1 MVPPFL
7 LFKEF
12 HYKGKSFYHL
22 TCLVCCNF
30 LHYGIYGM
38 TVRVVVFY
46 FFFVCFFYV
55 FCCGAECYAQKPV
68 GARQFGG
75 DFFYGRMVY
84 ERLSV
89 FVGGGIFVGGGVFA
103 VGGGVFATIGGVLT
117 TGGGLVLFCRGTE
130 LLFCIFCAR
139 RPSLFYRGRRFLQSL
154 FRGFCSVNHR
164 VCHTL
169 SPSSSA
175 FSGVSIPQ
183 STIFL

>member
-1 MVPPFL
+1 
-7 LFKEF
+7 
-12 HYKGKSFYHL
+12 
-22 TCLVCCNF
+22 
-30 LHYGIYGM
+30 M

-117 TGGGLVLFCRGTE
+117 TGGGVFATIGGVFATIGGVFATIGGVLTTGGGLVLFCRGTE
-130 LLFCIFCAR
+130 LLFCIFFAR
-139 RPSLFYRGRRFLQSL
+139 AVLHFFTGGSGFYKTCFE
-154 FRGFCSVNHR
+154 GF
-164 VCHTL
+164 
-169 SPSSSA
+169 A
-175 FSGVSIPQ
+175 Q
-183 STIFL
+183 

>member
-1 MVPPFL
+1 
-7 LFKEF
+7 
-12 HYKGKSFYHL
+12 
-22 TCLVCCNF
+22 
-30 LHYGIYGM
+30 M

-89 FVGGGIFVGGGVFA
+89 FA

-117 TGGGLVLFCRGTE
+117 TGGGVLTTGGGVLTAGGGVLTAGGGVLTMGGGFVLFCRGTE
-130 LLFCIFCAR
+130 LLFCIFFAR
-139 RPSLFYRGRRFLQSL
+139 AVLHFFTGGGGFYKACFE
-154 FRGFCSVNHR
+154 GF
-164 VCHTL
+164 
-169 SPSSSA
+169 A
-175 FSGVSIPQ
+175 Q
-183 STIFL
+183 